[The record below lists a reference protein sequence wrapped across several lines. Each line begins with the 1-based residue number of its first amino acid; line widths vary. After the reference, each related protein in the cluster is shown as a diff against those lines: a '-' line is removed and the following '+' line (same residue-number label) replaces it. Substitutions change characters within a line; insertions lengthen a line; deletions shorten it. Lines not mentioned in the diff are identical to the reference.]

1 MTGRRDF
8 LFELLTEE
16 IPAWM
21 ILDRLAVLRE
31 KLREMIAIYEG
42 QAPAEERIECDAT
55 SRRIWFLIRQL
66 EEKQPDRVEEVKG
79 PPERVAWDPDS
90 DTPTRALEG
99 FLRKNDATTDEI
111 ERRDGYV
118 WLERKV
124 EGESIEDFLAEQVP
138 PLIEGLRWPKMMRW
152 GAGEHSWIRPVHG
165 VVAIYGDLVV
175 PMRIFDVTS
184 EAETEGHRTRG
195 SGRVSLAFTDEYRDR
210 LEEARVI
217 VDSSRRVEMLRRKA
231 IELANEVG
239 GAPAEDA
246 SIWSQWAFLT
256 EFPGVVR
263 SEFREEYLALPEEV
277 LTTVMRVHQKQLPIL
292 AGDALTR
299 HFLSIIDA
307 DDDPQGLAST
317 GNAFVTNARFA
328 DAMFFYE
335 FDRKRSLGDR
345 VDDLAHLQFQESLG
359 NYREKT
365 ARITGIAEAIHAESG
380 ASSGIDD
387 LREACILAKVD
398 LLTEMVKEFTD
409 LQGQIGGI
417 YARLEGKSEP
427 VWQAI
432 YDHYLPQSMED
443 RLPRGQIGAIV
454 SLADRLDTLAGFFL
468 IGLRPT
474 GSRDPFALR
483 RAAQGLV
490 RILFA
495 EGEYRIPV
503 AVDRLVEIAVDAQ
516 SGEHGTSREE
526 TRSAIV
532 EFLEERVRT
541 VLESEWGFAYDETA
555 AGMAAGW
562 TGSLPDLRNRL
573 EALRRARSSGDFLSI
588 LDSAKRIANIT
599 PPGFSGSLERSL
611 LEHEAEKRLAEITAS
626 VREQIEE
633 MIREKK
639 YDLALRSFAAMAPE
653 LETFFDQVLVNVED
667 AKVRD
672 NRLALLQQVGS
683 AVASIGDVTKIVV
696 QRKSLESRE

>member
-1 MTGRRDF
+1 MTDRRDF
-8 LFELLTEE
+8 LFEVLTEE

-21 ILDRLAVLRE
+21 IRDRLAVLRE
-31 KLREMIAIYEG
+31 KLGETVALYEG
-42 QAPAEERIECDAT
+42 AVPAAERIECDAT
-55 SRRIWFLIRQL
+55 SRRIWFLIREL

-79 PPERVAWDPDS
+79 PSERVAWDES
-90 DTPTRALEG
+90 GAPTRALEG
-99 FLRKNDATTDEI
+99 FLRKNDATAEEI

-124 EGESIEDFLAEQVP
+124 EGESIEGFLAEQVP

-152 GAGEHSWIRPVHG
+152 GSGEHSWIRPVHG
-165 VVAIYGDLVV
+165 VVAIYGDLVM
-175 PMRIFDVTS
+175 PIRIFDVTS
-184 EAETEGHRTRG
+184 EGETEGHRTRG
-195 SGRVSLAFTDEYRDR
+195 NGRVSLASTDEYRDR
-210 LEEARVI
+210 LEEARVV
-217 VDSSRRVEMLRRKA
+217 VDSSRRVDMLRRA
-231 IELANEVG
+231 ATELAKEVG
-239 GAPAEDA
+239 GTPAEDE

-256 EFPGVVR
+256 EYPGVVR

-277 LTTVMRVHQKQLPIL
+277 LATVMRVHQKQLPIL
-292 AGDALTR
+292 AGGTLTR
-299 HFLSIIDA
+299 WFLSIVDA
-307 DDDPQGLAST
+307 DEDPQGLAAS

-335 FDRKRSLGDR
+335 FDRKRSLADR
-345 VDDLAHLQFQESLG
+345 VDELTHLQFQESLG

-365 ARITGIAEAIHAESG
+365 TRITTIAETIHAESG

-387 LREACILAKVD
+387 LREACSLAKAD

-432 YDHYLPQSMED
+432 YDHYLPQSMD
-443 RLPRGQIGAIV
+443 DALPRGETGAIV

-503 AVDRLVEIAVDAQ
+503 AVDRLVEIAVAAHAVEP
-516 SGEHGTSREE
+516 GESREE
-526 TRSAIV
+526 TRSAIL
-532 EFLEERVRT
+532 EFLGERVRT

-562 TGSLPDLRNRL
+562 AGSLPDLRNRI
-573 EALRRARSSGDFLSI
+573 EALRRARSSSDFLSI

-599 PPGFSGSLERSL
+599 PGGFRGSLDENL
-611 LEHEAEKRLAEITAS
+611 LEHEAEKRLAAIAAT
-626 VREQIEE
+626 VRDQIEE

-639 YDLALRSFAAMAPE
+639 YDLALQSFAAMAPE
-653 LETFFDQVLVNVED
+653 LEAFFDQVLVNAED
-667 AKVRD
+667 EKIRE
-672 NRLALLQQVGS
+672 NRLALLQEVGS
-683 AVASIGDVTKIVV
+683 AVASIGDVTRIVV
-696 QRKSLESRE
+696 QRKSFESPE

>member
-1 MTGRRDF
+1 MTERRDF

-21 ILDRLAVLRE
+21 IPDRLAVLRE
-31 KLREMIAIYEG
+31 KLGEIIALYEG
-42 QAPAEERIECDAT
+42 EIPAAERIECDAT
-55 SRRIWFLIRQL
+55 SRRIWFLIREL

-79 PPERVAWDPDS
+79 PPEKVAWDAAS
-90 DTPTRALEG
+90 GAPTRALEG
-99 FLRKNDATTDEI
+99 FLRKNDATPDEI

-124 EGESIEDFLAEQVP
+124 EGESIEAFLAEQVP

-165 VVAIYGDLVV
+165 VVAIYGDLVL
-175 PMRIFDVTS
+175 PIRIFDVTS
-184 EAETEGHRTRG
+184 EGETEGHRTRG

-217 VDSSRRVEMLRRKA
+217 VDSSRRVAMLRSA
-231 IELANEVG
+231 ALALAKEVG
-239 GAPAEDA
+239 GVPAEDE

-263 SEFREEYLALPEEV
+263 SEFREDYLALPEEV
-277 LTTVMRVHQKQLPIL
+277 LTTVMRVHQKQLPVM
-292 AGDALTR
+292 AGGALTR
-299 HFLSIIDA
+299 WFLSIIDA
-307 DDDPQGLAST
+307 DEDPQGLAST

-335 FDRKRSLGDR
+335 FDRKRSLADR
-345 VDDLAHLQFQESLG
+345 VEDLTHLQFQESLG

-365 ARITGIAEAIHAESG
+365 TRITRIAEAIHAESG
-380 ASSGIDD
+380 ARSGIDD
-387 LREACILAKVD
+387 LREACTLAKTD

-443 RLPRGQIGAIV
+443 GLPRGEVGAIV

-495 EGEYRIPV
+495 EEEYPIAV
-503 AVDRLVEIAVDAQ
+503 AVDRLVEVAVDAQ
-516 SGEHGTSREE
+516 SVEPGESREE

-532 EFLEERVRT
+532 EFLEERVRA
-541 VLESEWGFAYDETA
+541 VLESRWGFAYDETA

-562 TGSLPDLRNRL
+562 TGSLPDLRHRL
-573 EALRRARSSGDFLSI
+573 EALRRARASGDFLSI

-599 PPGFSGSLERSL
+599 PSGFRGSLDQDL
-611 LEHEAEKRLAEITAS
+611 LEHDAEKRLAEITAT

-639 YDLALRSFAAMAPE
+639 YDLALQSFAAMAAE

-667 AKVRD
+667 HRIRD